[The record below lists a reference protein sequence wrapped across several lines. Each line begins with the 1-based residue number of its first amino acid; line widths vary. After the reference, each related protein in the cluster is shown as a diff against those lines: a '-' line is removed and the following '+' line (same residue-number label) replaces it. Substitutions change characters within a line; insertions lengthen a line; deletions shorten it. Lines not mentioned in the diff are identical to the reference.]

1 MNILSHLPRRCKRI
15 VRNTL
20 LLIPHK
26 LYLRMAYRWTFGRW
40 PNFIAPQ
47 TYTEKMQLMKLRY
60 TDTQHSYLA
69 DKYAV
74 RAFVRAQ
81 LGEEILVP
89 LYRHGEHPEDIP
101 FDDLPD
107 SFVIKCN
114 HGSKYNI
121 FVKDKSQLD
130 RRATQQQLTQWLE
143 DDFWKIGRELQY
155 RGIQKKI
162 IVEALLHDEVTWP
175 PYDYKFM
182 CFHGEPH
189 FIQVNSDRF
198 GDHKVNFFDT
208 QRVEQP
214 FGIMNLKE
222 LKPLPKPKNL
232 EQMLTYARQ
241 LSVGFPLMR
250 VDFYEVNDTVY
261 FGEITL
267 TPNSGFESFTPDHES
282 IDRMMWTHFSV
293 SAT

>member
-47 TYTEKMQLMKLRY
+47 TYTEKVQLIKLQY
-60 TDTQHSYLA
+60 ADPKHNHMA

-74 RAFVRAQ
+74 RAFVREQ

-89 LYRHGEHPEDIP
+89 LYRQGEHPEDIP

-155 RGIQKKI
+155 KGVPKKI
-162 IVEALLHDEVTWP
+162 IVEALLHDEVT
-175 PYDYKFM
+175 
-182 CFHGEPH
+182 
-189 FIQVNSDRF
+189 
-198 GDHKVNFFDT
+198 
-208 QRVEQP
+208 
-214 FGIMNLKE
+214 
-222 LKPLPKPKNL
+222 
-232 EQMLTYARQ
+232 
-241 LSVGFPLMR
+241 
-250 VDFYEVNDTVY
+250 
-261 FGEITL
+261 
-267 TPNSGFESFTPDHES
+267 
-282 IDRMMWTHFSV
+282 
-293 SAT
+293 